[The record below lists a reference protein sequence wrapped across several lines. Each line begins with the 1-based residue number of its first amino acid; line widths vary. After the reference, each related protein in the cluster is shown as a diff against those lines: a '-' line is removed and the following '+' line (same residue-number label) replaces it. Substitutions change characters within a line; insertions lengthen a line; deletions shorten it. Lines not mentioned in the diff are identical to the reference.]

1 MLIKDPVLPFIN
13 RMLLIVMLLI
23 SSYTFVSLADHLLF
37 KNGNMLILI
46 TAYKPEFSS

>member
-13 RMLLIVMLLI
+13 RMLLIVILLI
-23 SSYTFVSLADHLLF
+23 SSYSFVSLADRLLF
-37 KNGNMLILI
+37 KNGNMFILI